1 MPLLN
6 LEKDKKSF
14 EFLSMTYKLD
24 FYEQAYKE
32 WKKLDKSIKE
42 QFKQKLIERLKSP
55 KVPSAKLRD
64 SKDRY
69 KIKLKGV
76 GYRLVY
82 EVNDNAVVVL
92 VVAVGKRDKNDV
104 YLRAALRF
112 DSCFLSRCT
121 APELIRSGAF
131 G

>member
-1 MPLLN
+1 
-6 LEKDKKSF
+6 
-14 EFLSMTYKLD
+14 MTYKLD
-24 FYEQAYKE
+24 FYEQAYRE
-32 WKKLDKSIKE
+32 WNKLDKNVRE
-42 QFKQKLIERLKSP
+42 QFKQKLVERLVSP
-55 KVPSAKLRD
+55 RVPSAKFRD

-104 YLRAALRF
+104 YLTAALRF
-112 DSCFLSRCT
+112 LSDL
-121 APELIRSGAF
+121 PER
-131 G
+131 

>member
-1 MPLLN
+1 
-6 LEKDKKSF
+6 
-14 EFLSMTYKLD
+14 MTYKLD

-32 WKKLDKSIKE
+32 WNKLDKNVRE
-42 QFKQKLIERLKSP
+42 QFKQKLVERLKSP
-55 KVPSAKLRD
+55 RVPSAKLRD

-76 GYRLVY
+76 GYRQVY
-82 EVNDNAVVVL
+82 EVNDNTVVVL

-112 DSCFLSRCT
+112 ISDS
-121 APELIRSGAF
+121 PKN
-131 G
+131 